1 MCLVILDAASP
12 KTTHTHIHTQTDKHV
27 HTPRF
32 TPYAFYRDW
41 HLHLL
46 VEATQHLLLSLKPIN
61 FWHRLRPSK
70 FVTSACGALNS
81 FQTEAAPAEAAL
93 VAAAATGVV
102 VQGPFTMG

>member
-1 MCLVILDAASP
+1 MYTPQGSHL
-12 KTTHTHIHTQTDKHV
+12 TH
-27 HTPRF
+27 F
-32 TPYAFYRDW
+32 TETGIFIFW
-41 HLHLL
+41 LK
-46 VEATQHLLLSLKPIN
+46 ATQHLLLSLKPIN

-81 FQTEAAPAEAAL
+81 FQTEAAAAAAL